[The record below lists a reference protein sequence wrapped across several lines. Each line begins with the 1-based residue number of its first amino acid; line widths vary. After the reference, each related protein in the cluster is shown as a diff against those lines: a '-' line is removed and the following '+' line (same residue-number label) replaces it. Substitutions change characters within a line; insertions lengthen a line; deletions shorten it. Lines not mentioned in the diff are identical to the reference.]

1 MLICSRPESNRPNV
15 QHTSNQYTNIKTATA
30 AMSARPPR
38 SASIPIP
45 RTAAASS
52 SARNIESVISIPF
65 TSSGRTRI
73 TARELVGED
82 RRGDARRPSTSYT
95 IEPTPTRSLPTRSA
109 ARAPTFEPRV
119 VRADCTSSPPTNPY
133 GTSAMRRTSSSSARP
148 PTGIHRHGSVASV
161 PSSGPSAPVTFP
173 RPAYLDNSALRDRLQ
188 TEQYTAL
195 PQRRTLE
202 RAAPTD
208 TRAHVRAY
216 GAMSPFSD
224 SDDDSTASLSRSE
237 YGYIGGRSTT
247 TAKPPAPPI
256 IPADEV
262 LKLPSRWSEQM
273 RHPLLTVSP
282 DGRDLSY
289 EGVSCSG
296 DRDAAAARTI
306 NPIPPACGIYY
317 YEVTILSKGQK
328 GHISIGFTGK
338 DVKLARLPGWEPHSW
353 GYHGDDGC
361 SFAAEKSGTPYGPVF
376 GTGDVIG
383 CGIDFTI
390 NRAFY
395 TKNGSFIGH
404 VFDNIGKT
412 CALYPSVGLRHAGEM
427 VRVNFGHEA
436 FRFDIEYH
444 VQQQKAA
451 VWGRIVG
458 TAVDAGV
465 LVRGVKQEAMGI
477 KQEAAERDVRG
488 IERDVR
494 GIEQGIK
501 QEAAEGDV
509 RGALQGLVMSY
520 LAHHGYARTTRALRT
535 QAAGKVGEG
544 AVGGASVG
552 AGASAKPDA
561 DMHVGTGSEY
571 VGTGS
576 EYVGTD
582 TDTDVEAAN
591 TDIEDADIARRT
603 AIVGAV
609 TAGDIDR
616 AIAQTRAHY
625 GAVLEDEDGLM
636 LFKLPWRRKTTRT
649 MRWTSTMPSCPLPS
663 TAAVAAPPSRPRART
678 GRPRARTSRPPA
690 RTSGRCRRRCSTAA
704 RCGTTT
710 STTRDRRCARSPSA
724 RSASSRSTT
733 RSRPAGL
740 RRRPR
745 GTARGWRWA
754 MS

>member
-1 MLICSRPESNRPNV
+1 
-15 QHTSNQYTNIKTATA
+15 
-30 AMSARPPR
+30 
-38 SASIPIP
+38 
-45 RTAAASS
+45 
-52 SARNIESVISIPF
+52 
-65 TSSGRTRI
+65 
-73 TARELVGED
+73 
-82 RRGDARRPSTSYT
+82 
-95 IEPTPTRSLPTRSA
+95 
-109 ARAPTFEPRV
+109 
-119 VRADCTSSPPTNPY
+119 
-133 GTSAMRRTSSSSARP
+133 MRRTSSSSARP

-636 LFKLPWRRKTTRT
+636 LFKL
-649 MRWTSTMPSCPLPS
+649 
-663 TAAVAAPPSRPRART
+663 
-678 GRPRARTSRPPA
+678 
-690 RTSGRCRRRCSTAA
+690 RCRRFVEMVLGAGEVRKAGEVREAAGAGSVMDGRGMDGGRSMDGGRAMEEEDDEDDEMDVDDAVMSTSVN
-704 RCGTTT
+704 GSGS
-710 STTRDRRCARSPSA
+710 STTEPPSSAYGPPPSA
-724 RSASSRSTT
+724 YEPPPSAHERALQAALQYGRALWNDYKYDT
-733 RSRPAGL
+733 RPEVRALSERTFGIVAFDDPLEAGGITAETAGHGARVALGNELNQAILKSQGYPERPPLEMLFRQVSACVQELGL
-740 RRRPR
+740 L
-745 GTARGWRWA
+745 GVGEAAFADVSGEFLEA
-754 MS
+754 